1 MLVLS
6 SSKDDWTVNME
17 VSSSSVSIVDGVRLL
32 SCDEKG
38 DSVPSEIALRAF
50 TTGISIESRHSFSD
64 ESELEGDEK
73 LNRTQDD
80 NDETTPSLWVW

>member
-50 TTGISIESRHSFSD
+50 TTGVSIESRHSLMRVNS
-64 ESELEGDEK
+64 K
-73 LNRTQDD
+73 AMRN
-80 NDETTPSLWVW
+80 